1 MPSRPARADSVGAVL
16 ARQDVALRWVAPVG
30 VGAAAAAA
38 ALYVRA
44 VDPAR
49 GGVFPSC
56 PFHRLTGWWC
66 PGCGMTRS
74 LHDLLS
80 GDVAGALAS
89 NLFLPVVVLLGGWLW
104 LAWLWPSITGRRL
117 TGLQRVPDG
126 AWVAL
131 AALAVIYGVLRNVP
145 FAPFDALAP

>member
-1 MPSRPARADSVGAVL
+1 
-16 ARQDVALRWVAPVG
+16 
-30 VGAAAAAA
+30 
-38 ALYVRA
+38 
-44 VDPAR
+44 
-49 GGVFPSC
+49 
-56 PFHRLTGWWC
+56 
-66 PGCGMTRS
+66 MTRG
-74 LHDLLS
+74 LHHLLT

-104 LAWLWPSITGRRL
+104 LAWLWPSMTGRRL

-145 FAPFDALAP
+145 LAPFDALAP